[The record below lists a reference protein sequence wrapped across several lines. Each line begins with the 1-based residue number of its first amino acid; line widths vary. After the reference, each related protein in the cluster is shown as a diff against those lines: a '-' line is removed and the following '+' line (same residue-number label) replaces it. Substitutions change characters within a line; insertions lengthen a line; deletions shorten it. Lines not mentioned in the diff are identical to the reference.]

1 MPILRL
7 ENVCKAF
14 PGVQALDNVS
24 LEVQRGEIRALLG
37 QNGAGKSTLVKVLSG
52 AITRDSGKLEID
64 GRSVDEVLT
73 PTKARELGIALI
85 YQELSLLPHLSVA
98 ENIYL
103 GKEPLSAK
111 FGRIIDYQ
119 TMYRR
124 GGNPRPTTGNKHSG
138 AEMGC
143 RFVPA

>member
-52 AITRDSGKLEID
+52 AITRDSGKLRLTE
-64 GRSVDEVLT
+64 GPWTRCSRPPRLVSSVL
-73 PTKARELGIALI
+73 
-85 YQELSLLPHLSVA
+85 HLFIKS
-98 ENIYL
+98 
-103 GKEPLSAK
+103 
-111 FGRIIDYQ
+111 
-119 TMYRR
+119 
-124 GGNPRPTTGNKHSG
+124 
-138 AEMGC
+138 
-143 RFVPA
+143 